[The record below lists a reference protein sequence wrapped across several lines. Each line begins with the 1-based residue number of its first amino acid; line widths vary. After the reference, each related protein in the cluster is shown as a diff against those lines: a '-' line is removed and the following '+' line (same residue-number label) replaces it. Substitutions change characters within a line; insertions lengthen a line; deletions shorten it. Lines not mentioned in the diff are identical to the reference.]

1 MSTLN
6 VPFVSLSDQ
15 FVFPTN
21 GQVGA
26 SLQPDQ
32 DARCTY
38 LCGNSLGLM
47 SQRSKVLVQEE
58 LDVWGTRAVV
68 GHFNHPLSRP
78 WVEYTDKLTPL
89 MAEAVGAKEKEV
101 AVMATLTSN
110 LHLMMDSFYKP
121 TPERYK
127 ILCEA
132 KAFPSDQY
140 AFTSQ
145 VLVHGLDP
153 SEAVLELKP
162 REGEYTLREE
172 DILKTLDEQG
182 SSIALVLFS
191 GIQYYTGQWFPME
204 SVTRK
209 AKEQGCICG
218 WDLAHA
224 AGNVPLRLHDWDVDF
239 AVWCTY
245 KYLNSGPGGTAGM
258 FMHEKWNN
266 IERPKFA
273 GWWGH
278 ELATRFE
285 MPPQFSPI
293 TGAQGFQQSNPSV
306 LALASLLG
314 SLEVL
319 KEAGMMNPVRK
330 RSLQLTGVLEELLMR
345 SKYFVPT
352 SEVSQKYGKSGS
364 AVPGFTIITPT
375 KPSSRGAQLSLVLL
389 PTGSGIMQKVFNSL
403 VSYGVIGD
411 ERQPDVIRL
420 APAPLY
426 NTLADCENAAKY
438 LDMALDSLSSS

>member
-1 MSTLN
+1 MSK
-6 VPFVSLSDQ
+6 
-15 FVFPTN
+15 
-21 GQVGA
+21 
-26 SLQPDQ
+26 
-32 DARCTY
+32 
-38 LCGNSLGLM
+38 
-47 SQRSKVLVQEE
+47 RSKALVQEE
-58 LDVWGTRAVV
+58 LGVWGSRGVI
-68 GHFNHPLSRP
+68 GHFDHPLSRP
-78 WVEYTDKLTPL
+78 WVEFTDKLAPL
-89 MAEAVGAKEKEV
+89 MAEVVGANEKEV

-140 AFTSQ
+140 AFASQ
-145 VLVHGLDP
+145 ALAHGLDP
-153 SEAVLELKP
+153 TKAILELSP

-172 DILKTLDEQG
+172 DILRTLDEQG

-191 GIQYYTGQWFPME
+191 GVQYYTGQWFPIE
-204 SVTRK
+204 SITKK

-224 AGNVPLRLHDWDVDF
+224 AGNVPLRLHGWNVDF

-245 KYLNSGPGGTAGM
+245 KYLNSSPGGIAGA
-258 FMHEKWNN
+258 FMHEKWND

-278 ELATRFE
+278 ELATRFQ
-285 MPPQFSPI
+285 MPPTFSPI
-293 TGAQGFQQSNPSV
+293 TGVQGFQQSNPSV

-314 SLEVL
+314 SLETL
-319 KEAGMMNPVRK
+319 KEAGMMNPVRE
-330 RSLQLTGVLEELLMR
+330 RSLQLTGALEKLLKQ
-345 SKYFVPT
+345 SKYFVPA
-352 SEVSQKYGKSGS
+352 SEVLQKYTQSGS
-364 AVPGFTIITPT
+364 TAPGFTIITPAE
-375 KPSSRGAQLSLVLL
+375 PSSRGAQLSLLFL
-389 PTGSGIMQKVFNSL
+389 PVGSGIMQKVFHTL
-403 VSYGVIGD
+403 LSYGVIGD

-426 NTLADCENAAKY
+426 NTLEDCENGAKFVEKAMD
-438 LDMALDSLSSS
+438 LL